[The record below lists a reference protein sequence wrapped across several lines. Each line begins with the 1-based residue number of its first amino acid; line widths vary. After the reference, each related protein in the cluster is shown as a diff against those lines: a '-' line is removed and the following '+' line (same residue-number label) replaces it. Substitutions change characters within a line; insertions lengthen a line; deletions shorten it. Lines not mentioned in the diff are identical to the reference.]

1 MAQKELVFKL
11 KIVDE
16 NGAIVEKTAQNLDD
30 INQSIQDLNKELEN
44 TDLGSEQWNDLAKDL
59 GKAEDALEKTGQAI
73 TETKNAQKGL
83 GSQLAG
89 APGIVG
95 Q

>member
-11 KIVDE
+11 KFVDE

-44 TDLGSEQWNDLAKDL
+44 TDLGSDQWNDLANDL
-59 GKAEDALEKTGQAI
+59 GKA
-73 TETKNAQKGL
+73 
-83 GSQLAG
+83 
-89 APGIVG
+89 
-95 Q
+95 